1 MKTPHYLRVVQA
13 LAVVA
18 AIPGCTSGPTPSPA
32 PVVVAPEHPDAASGD
47 ASPIQLADAAPSAPS
62 DVDAGYSFSSGPIV
76 PPELPVG
83 FA

>member
-1 MKTPHYLRVVQA
+1 MKTPHYLRVVRA

-18 AIPGCTSGPTPSPA
+18 VLPGCTSLGEPAPA
-32 PVVVAPEHPDAASGD
+32 PVVAASDAAQPLG
-47 ASPIQLADAAPSAPS
+47 DAAPADAGALSIADDAS
-62 DVDAGYSFSSGPIV
+62 DVDAGYPFSSGPIV